1 MSTDDA
7 RPHLLTELGR
17 TVTVDEYLSDEL
29 PDGWGAEIGGE
40 IDETIIRS
48 DDIDLFVHVKPDY
61 GEETVR
67 LCRGPNHTQ
76 SELVIQERFGEF
88 NPQKMAYDH
97 AISWSHVIAA
107 TIEEANND

>member
-1 MSTDDA
+1 MNTDDT

-29 PDGWGAEIGGE
+29 PDGWTAGVGDDA
-40 IDETIIRS
+40 DETVIQP
-48 DDIDLFVHVKPDY
+48 DDIDLFIHVKPDG

-88 NPQKMAYDH
+88 EGQSMAYDH
-97 AISWSHVIAA
+97 AISWSHVITA
-107 TIEEANND
+107 TIEVVADE

>member
-7 RPHLLTELGR
+7 RPYLLTELGR

-29 PDGWGAEIGGE
+29 PDGWTTEIGDE
-40 IDETIIRS
+40 ADETVIRS
-48 DDIDLFVHVKPDY
+48 DDVDLLIHVKPDY

-67 LCRGPNHTQ
+67 LYKSPNHSQ
-76 SELVIQERFGEF
+76 SELIVQEQFGEF
-88 NPQKMAYDH
+88 DPRIMAYDH

-107 TIEEANND
+107 TIEEVTDE